1 MSQAGLDKCAT
12 LLLALGEEASA
23 AVFRYLTPHEV
34 SQLSAAMHAMRV
46 LPRER
51 VLEVLQACQ
60 QESAQQTGFATD
72 SERFLDDALARALGP
87 ERAQAIMRSL
97 GGRTAESLQQLAWKP
112 PAEVVAL
119 LESEPPQ
126 LVAIILSQLPRDSAA
141 AVLELLPELLR
152 SETVL
157 CMANPDLP
165 APDVMRDIEAW
176 VAERLED
183 PHAHEPDHET
193 SEAATGRVLAGM
205 SRGSADAVLSA
216 VDRQD
221 APLAARL
228 RAHTL
233 HFEDLARIPIAGRK
247 VFLRQIAARTLLH
260 ALKGADR
267 KTLLCLTEVMSDAA
281 AQRMRD
287 ELDTLGA
294 LPVSEIQAAQ
304 EEAALLLQRLAAEGA
319 VSLPDEENYEP
330 A

>member
-1 MSQAGLDKCAT
+1 MSQTGLDRCAT
-12 LLLALGEEASA
+12 LLLALGEEATA
-23 AVFRYLTPHEV
+23 AVFRYLSPLEV
-34 SQLSAAMHAMRV
+34 GQLGAAMRAMRV

-51 VLEVLQACQ
+51 VEEVLHACQ
-60 QESAQQTGFATD
+60 HESAQQTGFATD

-87 ERAQAIMRSL
+87 VRAQAIMRSM
-97 GGRTAESLQQLAWKP
+97 GGRAAESIKQLAWKE
-112 PAEVVAL
+112 PAEIVSL
-119 LESEPPQ
+119 LETEPPQ
-126 LVAIILSQLPRDSAA
+126 LVAVVLSQLPRDSAS
-141 AVLELLPELLR
+141 AVLELLPEVLR

-157 CMANPDLP
+157 CMAQADMP
-165 APDVMRDIEAW
+165 APDVMHEIEIW

-183 PHAHEPDHET
+183 AQAAPADHET
-193 SEAATGRVLAGM
+193 NEAATGRVLAGM

-233 HFEDLARIPIAGRK
+233 SFEDLLRVPEAGRK
-247 VFLRQIAARTLLH
+247 VFLRQVPAQTLLH

-267 KTLLCLTEVMSDAA
+267 KMLNCLSEVMSDAA

-287 ELDTLGA
+287 DLDSLGA
-294 LPVSEIQAAQ
+294 LSVSDIQAAQ

-319 VSLPDEENYEP
+319 VNLPEEETL
-330 A
+330 

>member
-1 MSQAGLDKCAT
+1 MSQSGLDKCAT
-12 LLLALGEEASA
+12 LLLALGEEATA
-23 AVFRYLTPHEV
+23 AVFRYLSPLEV
-34 SQLSAAMHAMRV
+34 SQLSAAMRAMRV

-51 VLEVLQACQ
+51 VQEVLAACQ
-60 QESAQQTGFATD
+60 QESALQTGFATD

-87 ERAQAIMRSL
+87 VRAQAIMRNL
-97 GGRTAESLQQLAWKP
+97 GGHVAESLKQLAWKDP
-112 PAEVVAL
+112 VEVVAL
-119 LESEPPQ
+119 LETEPPQ
-126 LVAIILSQLPRDSAA
+126 LVAVILSQLPRDSAS
-141 AVLELLPELLR
+141 AVLELLPERLR
-152 SETVL
+152 GETVL
-157 CMANPDLP
+157 SMANADLP

-183 PHAHEPDHET
+183 TSALIPDHET
-193 SEAATGRVLAGM
+193 SETATGRVLAGM
-205 SRGSADAVLSA
+205 SRGSADAVLNA

-233 HFEDLARIPIAGRK
+233 SFEDLARVPLAGRK
-247 VFLRQIAARTLLH
+247 IFLRQITARTLLH

-267 KTLLCLTEVMSDAA
+267 KVLNCLTEVMSEAA

-287 ELDTLGA
+287 DLDTLGA
-294 LPVSEIQAAQ
+294 LPVSDIQSAQ

-319 VSLPDEENYEP
+319 VSLPEEEKYES